1 MIFLAF
7 EELANAYEEQARGL
21 LDGGVDVILVET
33 IFDVNLILLRVI
45 FLLPKHATL
54 FFRLPIAR
62 LHYLLCKNCLKMN
75 TLKFQF

>member
-33 IFDVNLILLRVI
+33 IFDVNLIILRVI

-54 FFRLPIAR
+54 FSDCQLQSSVICFAKVIR
-62 LHYLLCKNCLKMN
+62 K
-75 TLKFQF
+75 

>member
-33 IFDVNLILLRVI
+33 IFDVNLILLRVT
-45 FLLPKHATL
+45 FLLHKYRKSSIRI
-54 FFRLPIAR
+54 RLLI
-62 LHYLLCKNCLKMN
+62 
-75 TLKFQF
+75 QG

>member
-33 IFDVNLILLRVI
+33 VFDVTSS
-45 FLLPKHATL
+45 FYA
-54 FFRLPIAR
+54 
-62 LHYLLCKNCLKMN
+62 
-75 TLKFQF
+75 

>member
-33 IFDVNLILLRVI
+33 IFDVNLTFLSVL

-54 FFRLPIAR
+54 FSDCQLQGCIICFAKIV
-62 LHYLLCKNCLKMN
+62 
-75 TLKFQF
+75 

>member
-33 IFDVNLILLRVI
+33 VFDVNLILLRVI
-45 FLLPKHATL
+45 FILPKHATL
-54 FFRLPIAR
+54 FSDCQLQGCIICFAKIV
-62 LHYLLCKNCLKMN
+62 
-75 TLKFQF
+75 